1 MKKLLLIALALT
13 ITACSST
20 TNREIANDKCS
31 DVQYSSEHA
40 YFDSIERCRDI

>member
-1 MKKLLLIALALT
+1 MKKLLLIAFALT

-31 DVQYSSEHA
+31 DNLYTSEHT
-40 YFDSIERCRDI
+40 YFDSIEKCRDI